1 MHGVRWLLLKDLQI
15 LRRSPLQAVLLVV
28 YPILIAVLVGALVTV
43 IVQGGDATTLIS
55 VAAAGVAFLGGIL
68 AAEYLMRRKGNHD

>member
-1 MHGVRWLLLKDLQI
+1 MTA
-15 LRRSPLQAVLLVV
+15 QAVAAIALIV
-28 YPILIAVLVGALVTV
+28 LIAVLVGALVTV